1 MTLRFFRKDD
11 MKELNSMTDEQLVT
25 RYMETNSS
33 EIIGILY
40 ERYTHLLFTVS
51 YKYLGNEADA
61 EDVVML
67 VFEKLF
73 SLLKKS
79 EINNFK
85 SWIYTITRNECLM
98 QLRHRKTDE
107 RAKEESLKKLDT
119 EIMES
124 REPDHL
130 IGGRDGEYR
139 IRYLEMAINQL
150 SAEQK
155 QCVQLFY
162 LSEKSYREVEQLT
175 GYTYNE
181 VKSHIQNGK
190 RNLKLMMERM
200 DRYE

>member
-79 EINNFK
+79 EI
-85 SWIYTITRNECLM
+85 
-98 QLRHRKTDE
+98 
-107 RAKEESLKKLDT
+107 
-119 EIMES
+119 
-124 REPDHL
+124 
-130 IGGRDGEYR
+130 
-139 IRYLEMAINQL
+139 
-150 SAEQK
+150 
-155 QCVQLFY
+155 
-162 LSEKSYREVEQLT
+162 
-175 GYTYNE
+175 
-181 VKSHIQNGK
+181 
-190 RNLKLMMERM
+190 
-200 DRYE
+200 

>member
-1 MTLRFFRKDD
+1 
-11 MKELNSMTDEQLVT
+11 MTDEQLVA

-67 VFEKLF
+67 IFEKLF

-200 DRYE
+200 DHYE

>member
-1 MTLRFFRKDD
+1 
-11 MKELNSMTDEQLVT
+11 MTDEQLVA

-130 IGGRDGEYR
+130 IDDRDGEYR

>member
-1 MTLRFFRKDD
+1 

-25 RYMETNSS
+25 RYMETHNS

-73 SLLKKS
+73 GLLKKS

-85 SWIYTITRNECLM
+85 SWIYTITRNESLM

-124 REPDHL
+124 GDPDHL
-130 IGGRDGEYR
+130 ISGRGFH
-139 IRYLEMAINQL
+139 N
-150 SAEQK
+150 
-155 QCVQLFY
+155 F
-162 LSEKSYREVEQLT
+162 
-175 GYTYNE
+175 G
-181 VKSHIQNGK
+181 IQF
-190 RNLKLMMERM
+190 
-200 DRYE
+200 